1 LIALLV
7 FNLLLPFGMGLSTF
21 LFWCP
26 SPCRTGWPVMEI
38 SNWFTLVSGLIA
50 AVGVGIQ
57 LRQPT
62 GRSQRARS

>member
-1 LIALLV
+1 
-7 FNLLLPFGMGLSTF
+7 

-38 SNWFTLVSGLIA
+38 SNWITLLSGLIA
-50 AVGVGIQ
+50 AIAVGIQ
-57 LRQPT
+57 LRQPA